1 MNPPG
6 VVAGATAEP
15 PAIRL
20 AERVRLTLAIEGPA
34 PLEVDWPPPSELLS
48 ELAATNW
55 DLTLARPAAVEAL
68 PGRAG
73 WERASVAYDASPRRP
88 GSALPLGFR
97 PVSVRSGPGARA
109 EVATPPNLSVDVT
122 ASVTADLAQLRPG
135 SGFAAPAEA
144 PTAPEWPA
152 WPGPAAL
159 AALLAAGAFGVW
171 RLVRRPRPAAP
182 ADGFARRLADLR
194 ADSASPGA
202 EWAARLSEWAR
213 DFLHA
218 AHGVPARE
226 RTTGEL
232 GELLAG
238 RPLAGAASELLSA
251 CDRVRYAGEELSE
264 PARRELARL
273 AESLSRAHGP
283 KRSAG

>member
-1 MNPPG
+1 MNPPTVG
-6 VVAGATAEP
+6 AGASVEP

-20 AERVRLTLAIEGPA
+20 AERVRLTLSIDGPA

-55 DLTLARPAAVEAL
+55 DLALARPAAVEAL
-68 PGRAG
+68 PGRPG

-135 SGFAAPAEA
+135 SGFAAPAES

-159 AALLAAGAFGVW
+159 AAVLAAGGFAIW
-171 RLVRRPRPAAP
+171 RLARRPFRDAP
-182 ADGFARRLADLR
+182 ADDFARRLADLR
-194 ADSASPGA
+194 ADSALPGA

-213 DFLHA
+213 DFLQA

-238 RPLAGAASELLSA
+238 RPFADAAFELLSG
-251 CDRVRYAGEELSE
+251 CDRVRYAGDELSD
-264 PARRELARL
+264 PDRRELAGL
-273 AESLSRAHGP
+273 AESLSRTHGP